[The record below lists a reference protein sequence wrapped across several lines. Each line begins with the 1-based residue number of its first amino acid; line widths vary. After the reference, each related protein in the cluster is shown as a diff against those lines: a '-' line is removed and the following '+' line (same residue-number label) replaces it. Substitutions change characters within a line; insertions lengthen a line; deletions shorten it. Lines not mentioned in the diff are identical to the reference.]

1 MRSLYL
7 KAQTSFL
14 RSYLLASV
22 TEVPGSVAGITSAS
36 DLTVGGGTTVRNV
49 HVEAPISSAGI
60 DEALGIKRLF

>member
-49 HVEAPISSAGI
+49 HV
-60 DEALGIKRLF
+60 